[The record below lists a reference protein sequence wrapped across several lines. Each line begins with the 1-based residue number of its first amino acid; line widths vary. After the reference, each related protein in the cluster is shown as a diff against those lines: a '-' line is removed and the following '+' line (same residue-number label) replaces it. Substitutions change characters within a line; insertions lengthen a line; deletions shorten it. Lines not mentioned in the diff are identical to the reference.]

1 MLIDRGTMLARIDV
15 LDFEIDVGTEFHEA
29 AQ

>member
-1 MLIDRGTMLARIDV
+1 MLIDRGTMVARIDV
-15 LDFEIDVGTEFHEA
+15 LDFEIDVGNERCEA